1 MKKAKIALGKKLIL
15 NKENIT
21 NLDNGQQD
29 LVLGGGSVNIC
40 AQTDNCPVI
49 QTAICPV
56 VPSANCVTQK
66 HTWCW
71 VAGSSC
77 Q

>member
-1 MKKAKIALGKKLIL
+1 MKKTKIALGKKLIL

-21 NLDNGQQD
+21 DLDADQQGQ
-29 LVLGGGSVNIC
+29 VVGGAVSQNIC
-40 AQTDNCPVI
+40 VNTQICPVI
-49 QTAICPV
+49 QTA
-56 VPSANCVTQK
+56 NCISKK

-77 Q
+77 

>member
-1 MKKAKIALGKKLIL
+1 MKKTKIALGKKLIL
-15 NKENIT
+15 NKENIA

-29 LVLGGGSVNIC
+29 QVLGGGSVNIC

-56 VPSANCVTQK
+56 IPTGNCISKK

-77 Q
+77 